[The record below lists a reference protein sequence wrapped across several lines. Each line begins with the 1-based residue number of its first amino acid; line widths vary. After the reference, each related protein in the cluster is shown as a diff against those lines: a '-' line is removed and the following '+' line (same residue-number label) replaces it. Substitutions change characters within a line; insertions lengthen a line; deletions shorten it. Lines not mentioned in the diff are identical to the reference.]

1 MFPEVLWPV
10 RRTDA
15 TLFVPTSAVARTM
28 EATFV
33 VRVHDGKTET
43 VIVQTG
49 EVDGK
54 WLEIFGDVRPG
65 DQVALRGTDELRPG
79 TRVNTKLASADSQ
92 GSKK

>member
-1 MFPEVLWPV
+1 
-10 RRTDA
+10 
-15 TLFVPTSAVARTM
+15 
-28 EATFV
+28 
-33 VRVHDGKTET
+33 
-43 VIVQTG
+43 VQTG
-49 EVDGK
+49 ELDGK